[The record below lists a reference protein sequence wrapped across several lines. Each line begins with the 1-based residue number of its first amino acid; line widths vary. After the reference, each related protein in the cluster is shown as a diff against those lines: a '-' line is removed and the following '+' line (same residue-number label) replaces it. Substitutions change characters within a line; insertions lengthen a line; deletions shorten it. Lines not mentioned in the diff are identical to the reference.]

1 MLNNIILSIFSNF
14 VPNKILTFEERDP
27 AWMTEYIKSKIHWKN
42 CIYNQY
48 VKTQGIMQIMT
59 YILHQAISEVS
70 QLVDNAKNNYYDKLA
85 NKLSN
90 PSTSSKTY
98 WSILKHF
105 VIIRKYL

>member
-1 MLNNIILSIFSNF
+1 
-14 VPNKILTFEERDP
+14 
-27 AWMTEYIKSKIHWKN
+27 MTEYIKSKIHWKI

-48 VKTQGIMQIMT
+48 LNSSMNNID
-59 YILHQAISEVS
+59 YDILQQAISEVS
-70 QLVDNAKNNYYDKLA
+70 ELVDNAKNNYKLA